1 MVLLKASLP
10 ILGLAAYA
18 QAAPAVSGPNS
29 SLNSTGSSIK
39 WTECSSELNK
49 NAILPVECAQLNV
62 PRDYTDDK
70 SNKTVALNLIR
81 VPATKQPFL
90 GSILMNYGGPGEG
103 AVTATA
109 ESGLILNMMSGGQF
123 DIVAF
128 DPRGTTTTLPFQCFT
143 SNLEAQEAL
152 NALGR
157 IPPPEDHENLGYLW
171 AAADN
176 FAQACAKTQNETGA
190 LINTPF
196 AARDVVSVATALGE
210 KDKIRYW
217 GLSYGTT
224 LGATLISMFPE
235 KIEGAILD
243 GVQNPHEYMHGEAEY
258 EGWVQSDQVFA
269 GIFEH
274 CLKNADN
281 CALSRRGKSAAELEK
296 LYWSLY
302 EKLRY
307 NPIPF
312 PDGGGI
318 LNSHLLNALTNKALY
333 DSMIWPVFTTGIDM
347 LLGSEEDYDQGFMKK
362 WLGLSED
369 DQDTQD
375 QDTQDQDT
383 QCQDTQGQDTQGLQ
397 VPHGIRCSDYM
408 GRLSSLEE
416 YMPIQERLYNI
427 SRILGPISASPGMT
441 CSRWKIEPKERYEGN
456 FQVAPRKPVLI
467 VGNTYDGA
475 TPIVSARNVSSGFK
489 GSTVLELN
497 AYGHCTIGIPS
508 KCIVQ
513 RFTEYWV
520 NGTMPE
526 PGTVC
531 EADYQPWSNVTWAT
545 VMREI
550 GYQLPGNSSNV
561 SRRSL
566 VPLRFRPIR

>member
-18 QAAPAVSGPNS
+18 QAAPAISAPDCSLS
-29 SLNSTGSSIK
+29 STESSIK
-39 WTECSSELNK
+39 WTECSSEVNE
-49 NAILPVECAQLNV
+49 NAALPVECAQLNV
-62 PRDYTDDK
+62 PLDYTDDK

-81 VPATKQPFL
+81 VPATKQPSL
-90 GSILMNYGGPGEG
+90 GSILMNFGGPGAD
-103 AVTATA
+103 AVSMTA
-109 ESGLILNMMSGGQF
+109 SRSNVLNMMSGERF
-123 DIVAF
+123 DIVGF
-128 DPRGTTTTLPFQCFT
+128 DPRGTTTTLPFHCFT
-143 SNLEAQEAL
+143 SNFDAQQAL
-152 NALGR
+152 DNLKSN
-157 IPPPEDHENLGYLW
+157 PPPEDRENLGYLW

-176 FAQACAKTQNETGA
+176 LAQACAKTQNETGA

-269 GIFEH
+269 AIFEH
-274 CLKNADN
+274 CVKNADN
-281 CALSRRGKSAAELEK
+281 CALSRRGKSAAELEQ

-307 NPIPF
+307 NPIPL
-312 PDGGGI
+312 PGDNGI
-318 LNSHLLNALTNKALY
+318 LNNHLLNTLTSSALY
-333 DSMIWPVFTTGIDM
+333 DSMDWPVFTTALDI
-347 LLGSEEDYDQGFMKK
+347 LLGPEEDYDDEFIEAWVGSS
-362 WLGLSED
+362 GED
-369 DQDTQD
+369 EDRPDQQ
-375 QDTQDQDT
+375 QAQ
-383 QCQDTQGQDTQGLQ
+383 Q
-397 VPHGIRCSDYM
+397 VPHGIRCSDYT

-427 SRILGPISASPGMT
+427 SRINGPISASIGMT

-467 VGNTYDGA
+467 VGNTYDGV
-475 TPIVSARNVSSGFK
+475 TPIVSARNVSSGFT

-497 AYGHCTIGIPS
+497 AYGHCALDIPS
-508 KCIVQ
+508 KCTVQ
-513 RFTEYWV
+513 KYRDYWLK
-520 NGTMPE
+520 GTMPE

-531 EADYQPWSNVTWAT
+531 EADYQPWSNVTWPT

-550 GYQLPGNSSNV
+550 GYQLPGNFSNV
-561 SRRSL
+561 SRRSI

>member
-10 ILGLAAYA
+10 ILGLATCA
-18 QAAPAVSGPNS
+18 QAAPAISGPNS
-29 SLNSTGSSIK
+29 SRNSTGSSIK
-39 WTECSSELNK
+39 WTECSPELNK
-49 NAILPVECAQLNV
+49 DASLPVECAQLNV

-90 GSILMNYGGPGEG
+90 GSILMNYGGPGEA
-103 AVTATA
+103 AVTETA
-109 ESGLILNMMSGGQF
+109 GSGELLNIMSGGQF

-143 SNLEAQEAL
+143 SDLEAQQAL
-152 NALGR
+152 S
-157 IPPPEDHENLGYLW
+157 YLW

-176 FAQACAKTQNETGA
+176 FAHACAKTQNETGA

-196 AARDVVSVATALGE
+196 VARDLVSVATALGE
-210 KDKIRYW
+210 EDKIRYW
-217 GLSYGTT
+217 GFSYGTT

-258 EGWVQSDQVFA
+258 EGWSQTDQVFS
-269 GIFEH
+269 GIFKH

-281 CALSRRGKSAAELEK
+281 CALSRRGKSVAELEK
-296 LYWSLY
+296 SYWSLY

-312 PDGGGI
+312 PDGSGI
-318 LNSHLLNALTNKALY
+318 LNNHLLNGLTSSALY
-333 DSMIWPVFTTGIDM
+333 DSKKWPLFTTAIDM
-347 LLGSEEDYDQGFMKK
+347 LLGPKEDYDQGVIKK

-369 DQDTQD
+369 NQDTQD

-383 QCQDTQGQDTQGLQ
+383 QDEQ
-397 VPHGIRCSDYM
+397 VPHGIRCSDYI
-408 GRLSSLEE
+408 GRLSSLEA

-427 SRILGPISASPGMT
+427 SRILGPPSASLGMT
-441 CSRWKIEPKERYEGN
+441 CSQWKIEPKERYEGN
-456 FQVAPRKPVLI
+456 FQVAPRKPVLV

-497 AYGHCTIGIPS
+497 AYGHCSFGIPS
-508 KCIVQ
+508 KCTVQ
-513 RFTEYWV
+513 KYRDYWV

-545 VMREI
+545 VLREI

-561 SRRSL
+561 SHRSL
-566 VPLRFRPIR
+566 VPRRFRPIR

>member
-10 ILGLAAYA
+10 ILGLATYA
-18 QAAPAVSGPNS
+18 QAAPAISGPNS
-29 SLNSTGSSIK
+29 SRNSTGSSIK
-39 WTECSSELNK
+39 WTECSPELNK
-49 NAILPVECAQLNV
+49 DASLPVECAQLNV

-90 GSILMNYGGPGEG
+90 GSILMNYGGPGEA
-103 AVTATA
+103 AVATTA
-109 ESGLILNMMSGGQF
+109 ESGVLLNMMSGGQF

-143 SNLEAQEAL
+143 SDLEAQQAL
-152 NALGR
+152 SNLNR
-157 IPPPEDHENLGYLW
+157 NPPPEDRENLGYLW

-176 FAQACAKTQNETGA
+176 LAQACAKTQNETGA

-217 GLSYGTT
+217 GFSYGTT

-258 EGWVQSDQVFA
+258 ERLSQTDQVFS

-274 CLKNADN
+274 CLKNADH
-281 CALSRRGKSAAELEK
+281 CALSRRGKSVAELEE

-307 NPIPF
+307 NPLPF
-312 PDGGGI
+312 PDGSGI
-318 LNSHLLNALTNKALY
+318 LNSHFLNDLTSLALY
-333 DSMIWPVFTTGIDM
+333 DSNSWPLFTTAIDM
-347 LLGSEEDYDQGFMKK
+347 LLGPKEDYDQGVIKK

-369 DQDTQD
+369 NQDTQYQDTQD
-375 QDTQDQDT
+375 
-383 QCQDTQGQDTQGLQ
+383 QDTQGQDTQGQQ
-397 VPHGIRCSDYM
+397 VPHGIRCSDYSV
-408 GRLSSLEE
+408 RRSSLEE
-416 YMPIQERLYNI
+416 HMPIQQRLYNVT
-427 SRILGPISASPGMT
+427 RILGPLLAGATMT
-441 CSRWKIEPKERYEGN
+441 CSQWKIEPKERYKGN
-456 FQVAPRKPVLI
+456 FQAAPRKPVLF

-475 TPIVSARNVSSGFK
+475 TPIVSAHNVSSGIK

-497 AYGHCTIGIPS
+497 AYGHCTLGIPS
-508 KCIVQ
+508 RCTVQ
-513 RFTEYWV
+513 KYRDYWV

-561 SRRSL
+561 SHRSL
-566 VPLRFRPIR
+566 VPRSFRPIR